1 MKKRTIVYIDG
12 FNLYY
17 GCLKSSSYK
26 WLDLKKLFS
35 KLLGDEHDIIKI
47 KYFTTNIL
55 KRGNNEAS
63 RIRQRKYLNAIK
75 NHIPELEIHYGY
87 FLSSVITAKHANPP
101 PTFVP
106 IHKTEEKGTDVNIG
120 LEIIND
126 AWTEKYDCAV
136 LVSNDSDLSRALE
149 LIKKNH
155 QKTVG
160 VIAPILFAEGKDG
173 KKLLGK
179 NLAPVSKNLTQYA
192 DFVYR
197 YIRPS
202 VLSDS
207 QLPDEV
213 PNKAFKPY
221 QKPKEWN

>member
-17 GCLKSSSYK
+17 GCLKGSSHK
-26 WLDLKKLFS
+26 WLDLKKTFF
-35 KLLGDEHDIIKI
+35 KLLGNEHDIVKI

-63 RIRQRKYLNAIK
+63 RIRQRNYLNAIK
-75 NHIPELEIHYGY
+75 NHMPELEIHYGY
-87 FLSSVITAKHANPP
+87 FLNSVVTAKHANPP
-101 PTFVP
+101 PKFVP

-120 LEIIND
+120 LEILND

-136 LVSNDSDLSRALE
+136 LVSNDSDLSKALE

-155 QKTVG
+155 QKIVG
-160 VIAPILFAEGKDG
+160 VVVPILFAENKDH
-173 KKLLGK
+173 KKARPE
-179 NLAPVSKNLTQYA
+179 NIVPVSKKLTQYA
-192 DFVYR
+192 DFIYR

-202 VLSDS
+202 LLSDS

-213 PNKAFKPY
+213 PNKSFKPY
-221 QKPKEWN
+221 KKPKEWN